1 MQVKV
6 IHTASLQ
13 PEYLVNLEDDLIL
26 PCFAFYKPEKIL
38 VTWRL
43 NDKVIS
49 GPQILSNGSIHIKK
63 YVAHLSKII

>member
-26 PCFAFYKPEKIL
+26 PCFAFFKPDKVQVIWRLDEKII
-38 VTWRL
+38 T
-43 NDKVIS
+43 
-49 GPQILSNGSIHIKK
+49 GPQILSNGSIHIQR
-63 YVAHLSKII
+63 